1 MGSTDGKN
9 YLKLAKLKN
18 NTPLTKESKVNA
30 IQNFGTQFKEK
41 QLRYIKVI
49 AKNTPTPY
57 WHHAAGL
64 PSWVFADEII
74 IN

>member
-1 MGSTDGKN
+1 MFSSSDIQ
-9 YLKLAKLKN
+9 YFQLKTNPIKA
-18 NTPLTKESKVNA
+18 
-30 IQNFGTQFKEK
+30 
-41 QLRYIKVI
+41 RYIKVKAI
-49 AKNTPTPY
+49 NLKKAPY